1 MTGWLVNTDLKVR
14 PYYSPGRRVLRGEIG
29 LKIFG
34 FQGQPFKE
42 RDRIAF
48 LVGRNFVWGYRT
60 GNLELEEDIKERGI
74 QDQRIGG

>member
-1 MTGWLVNTDLKVR
+1 MTGWLVKTDLKVR
-14 PYYSPGRRVLRGEIG
+14 PYYSPGRRVLCSKIG

-34 FQGQPFKE
+34 FRGQPFKE
-42 RDRIAF
+42 RDRTAF

-74 QDQRIGG
+74 